1 MKLDLQ
7 YFAGGHSVTCV
18 KDDGATTFSAS
29 ATSDVQKNAEVT
41 LTVVLETGYEVDKYD
56 VLTGGVTVNPS
67 TKKFTMGE
75 ADVVIA
81 LKTKGN
87 NVYAVVEDCTVNI
100 NGTATHLA
108 KNVQLLQS
116 ASGGVYGVT
125 VSGTAITLDAAVVAQ
140 LVKDGVIVKI

>member
-7 YFAGGHSVTCV
+7 YFSGGHSVTCV

-41 LTVVLETGYEVDKYD
+41 LTVVLASGYEVDKYD
-56 VLTGGVTVNPS
+56 VLTGGVTVDPA

-81 LKTKGN
+81 LKTKAN
-87 NVYAVVEDCTVNI
+87 NKYIVTEDCTVNI

-108 KNVQLLQS
+108 KNVKLLQS

-125 VSGTAITLDAAVVAQ
+125 VSGTAITFDAAVVAQ